1 MSDERNKKNKK
12 MKKLA
17 RKLKID
23 VQPEPTVDNV
33 DHKKNIDLSVH
44 MKRFQ
49 KDFAILGKDVKK
61 SYTYW
66 KDYLA
71 RTGQEKMN
79 LFQSKY
85 LNNLRIMKR

>member
-12 MKKLA
+12 MKTVA
-17 RKLKID
+17 RKLKIETRA
-23 VQPEPTVDNV
+23 EPTVDN
-33 DHKKNIDLSVH
+33 KKNIDLSVH
-44 MKRFQ
+44 VKRFQ

-61 SYTYW
+61 SYTHW